1 MEALNSL
8 DNMVVQLLKYMSQR
22 ERERERERETKFLTL
37 TVALTFHFRAF
48 LVYQGN

>member
-22 ERERERERETKFLTL
+22 ERERERERERDQVSNTYCSVNVQF
-37 TVALTFHFRAF
+37 
-48 LVYQGN
+48 

>member
-8 DNMVVQLLKYMSQR
+8 DNMVVQLLKYMSQ
-22 ERERERERETKFLTL
+22 RERERERETKFLTL

>member
-22 ERERERERETKFLTL
+22 ERERERETKFLTL
-37 TVALTFHFRAF
+37 TVALTFNFRAF
-48 LVYQGN
+48 LVYLGN

>member
-22 ERERERERETKFLTL
+22 ERERERETKFLTL

-48 LVYQGN
+48 LVYLGN